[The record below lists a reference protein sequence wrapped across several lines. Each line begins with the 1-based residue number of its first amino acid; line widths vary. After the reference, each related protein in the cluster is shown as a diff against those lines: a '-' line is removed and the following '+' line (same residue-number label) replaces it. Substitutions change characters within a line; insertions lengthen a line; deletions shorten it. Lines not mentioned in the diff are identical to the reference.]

1 LKVKGVTRQWEGG
14 GYYRIR
20 QPLEEMAKHGHETSY
35 EMANS
40 GVVADGADVV
50 VGQFIGGQSVAV
62 QANPGVEMS
71 SMVLVH
77 AWWRDLYRK
86 AALVYELDD
95 DPFEVE
101 PMNLTYHV
109 YMNPIAHDSIKHCME
124 ISNLITVST
133 DCLAE
138 RMSKINRNIVVLPN
152 HIPESLLKL
161 QRPQRDRL
169 TIGWAGSQSH
179 IMDIETCAYGLRK
192 TMQRNE
198 NVDVHFIGA
207 DLRFMVK
214 APREIRHTG
223 WCANTTDYYELLD
236 FDIGIAPLKPT
247 VFAETKSYLKCLEYA
262 ALGIPVVATDVR
274 PYRDFVID
282 GVTGYL
288 VRKDHEWAVRLREL
302 INDEA
307 MRTEMG
313 AKAREVASHYT
324 IEQGYKHWESAYA
337 SLL

>member
-1 LKVKGVTRQWEGG
+1 MKIKGVTRQWEGG

-20 QPLEEMAKHGHETSY
+20 QPLDELACHGHETSY

-40 GVVADGADVV
+40 EVTLDGANVI
-50 VGQFIGGQSVAV
+50 VGQFIGGQSAKAAV
-62 QANPGVEMS
+62 GISQTVI
-71 SMVLVH
+71 VH
-77 AWWRDLYRK
+77 SWWRELYRS
-86 AALVYELDD
+86 AAMVYELDD

-124 ISNLITVST
+124 IANLVTVST
-133 DCLAE
+133 DVLAE
-138 RMSKINRNIVVLPN
+138 RMVKINPNIAVLKN
-152 HIPESLLKL
+152 HIPESLLSV
-161 QRPQRDRL
+161 QRPHRDRL

-192 TMQRNE
+192 TMARNPDI
-198 NVDVHFIGA
+198 DVHFIGA

-214 APREIRHTG
+214 APREIRHTV
-223 WCANTTDYYELLD
+223 WCTDTLDYYKLID

-247 VFAETKSYLKCLEYA
+247 VFAETKSHIKCLEYA

-274 PYRDFVID
+274 PYKDFVID
-282 GVTGYL
+282 GVTGFL
-288 VRKDHEWAVRLREL
+288 VRKDHEWATRLREL

-307 MRTEMG
+307 MRKEMG
-313 AKAREVASHYT
+313 ENARALASQWT
-324 IEQGYKHWESAYA
+324 IEQGYKQWEAAYQ
-337 SLL
+337 SVI